1 MTIALR
7 TIDAR
12 FLAWSA
18 AWSVLALLV
27 FGLATA
33 IIPNPIFGREIAP
46 EPVAIVTWIASAP
59 LMGMVTATYT
69 VPSRPAPVRSL
80 DEPGA
85 GPRDGS
91 FLGGLAGFGAF
102 LAIGCPVCN
111 KVALLLL
118 GTGGAM
124 SIWAPIQ
131 PIVGAASLS
140 LLVGTLIWRLRLRAR
155 GEACQ
160 V

>member
-7 TIDAR
+7 TVDAR

-18 AWSVLALLV
+18 AWSVLALLG

-33 IIPNPIFGREIAP
+33 IIPNPIFGREIPP
-46 EPVAIVTWIASAP
+46 EPFAILTWIASAP
-59 LMGMVTATYT
+59 LMGMVAATYT
-69 VPSRPAPVRSL
+69 VPPPAAPVREL
-80 DEPGA
+80 GETGTA
-85 GPRDGS
+85 TRDGS

-124 SIWAPIQ
+124 SVWAPIQ
-131 PIVGAASLS
+131 PIVGAASMA
-140 LLVGTLIWRLRLRAR
+140 LLAGTLLWRLRLRAR